1 MVTVFYAI
9 LSNSNSSCTYHC
21 RNEFEVHAHF
31 VGTTRYVD
39 NYRIVF
45 QTLPFVP
52 YAGENSTLNF
62 SILDENN
69 SNIGNLYAALTIKS
83 KDPENISRIPYR
95 FYEFSDITFPYKFL
109 KNGNYETILE
119 AKILGNP
126 KYEVKS
132 LISRFDFAVGLSPVF
147 SPDRLIYYFVLFLFL
162 ALAGILVYSRSK
174 KIRNL

>member
-1 MVTVFYAI
+1 MYDHI
-9 LSNSNSSCTYHC
+9 CGQLSYSFSN
-21 RNEFEVHAHF
+21 
-31 VGTTRYVD
+31 
-39 NYRIVF
+39 
-45 QTLPFVP
+45 LPFVP

-83 KDPENISRIPYR
+83 KAPENISRIPYR
-95 FYEFSDITFPYKFL
+95 FYEFSDITFPKFL
-109 KNGNYETILE
+109 KNGKYEAILE

-132 LISRFDFAVGLSPVF
+132 LISSFDFAVGISPVF

-162 ALAGILVYSRSK
+162 ALAGILVYSHYK
-174 KIRNL
+174 KIRHL

>member
-1 MVTVFYAI
+1 MDIGSLGSSFISVHDNPSDFKDFPNG
-9 LSNSNSSCTYHC
+9 SNGHCFLCYSIEFKHSCTYHC

-31 VGTTRYVD
+31 VGTTIYVD

-83 KDPENISRIPYR
+83 KAPENISRIPYR
-95 FYEFSDITFPYKFL
+95 FYEFSDITFPKFL
-109 KNGNYETILE
+109 KNGKYEAKLE

-132 LISRFDFAVGLSPVF
+132 LISS
-147 SPDRLIYYFVLFLFL
+147 LILQLEYLQYFLP
-162 ALAGILVYSRSK
+162 ID
-174 KIRNL
+174 

>member
-1 MVTVFYAI
+1 MVLMVTVFYAI

-31 VGTTRYVD
+31 VGTTIYVD

-83 KDPENISRIPYR
+83 KAPENISRIPYR
-95 FYEFSDITFPYKFL
+95 FYEFSDITFPKFL
-109 KNGNYETILE
+109 KNGKHEAKLE

-132 LISRFDFAVGLSPVF
+132 LISS
-147 SPDRLIYYFVLFLFL
+147 LILQLEYLQYFLP
-162 ALAGILVYSRSK
+162 ID
-174 KIRNL
+174 